1 MGEKAGSSKSSKG
14 IPRKARSASRKARR
28 AKNLSSQPLK
38 KIRNLLNRNG
48 IRAAFEWA
56 DSHACL
62 PTLRIICPDYQE
74 QLRELGKKEAA
85 AS

>member
-28 AKNLSSQPLK
+28 SKNLSLAPVKKLRHILK
-38 KIRNLLNRNG
+38 RNG
-48 IRAAFEWA
+48 VRAAFEWA
-56 DSHACL
+56 DANAALAS
-62 PTLRIICPDYQE
+62 LRVLCPDYQD
-74 QLRELGKKEAA
+74 QLRDIGKAEKV